1 MSDAAE
7 KLAFLLALQESLGGS
22 IPFERWMREALY
34 HEKFGY
40 YTTQIREVG
49 RQGDFTT
56 WPAREDNLAQAIVT
70 WLKGWKCR
78 HLIEVGAG
86 SGQLAHGI
94 IRALGW
100 WKRPQYHIVEASP
113 ILQAQQQKRLG
124 RKALWSE
131 SLAAALARCDGDAVI
146 ISNELV
152 DAFPCR
158 VFQYQGAA
166 WWELALRIE
175 SGKILE
181 NWIAAALPDSTV
193 AESEWPEGQ
202 RVEIHES
209 YRQWQAEHLA
219 GWHRGAMLT
228 IDYGDTCP
236 RLYHRRPRGTL
247 RAYGHHQRFE
257 GMEAYGAFGRRDLTA
272 DVNFSD
278 LTRWRPGSAHELM
291 TMGEFLGKYHH
302 PVAGQLQAAADAFQ
316 VLIQAR

>member
-7 KLAFLLALQESLGGS
+7 KFAFLQELQTSLGGS
-22 IPFERWMREALY
+22 IPVDRWMREALY

-49 RQGDFTT
+49 RGGDFTT
-56 WPAREDNLAQAIVT
+56 WPAREDNLAKAIVA
-70 WLKGWKCR
+70 WLKPLGCR

-86 SGQLAHGI
+86 SGQLAQGI
-94 IRALGW
+94 LRALGW

-124 RKALWSE
+124 GKVQWSA
-131 SLAAALARCDGDAVI
+131 SLTEALARADGSAII

-158 VFQYQGAA
+158 LFRRKDAA
-166 WWELALRIE
+166 WQELSLRIE
-175 SGKILE
+175 GGKILE
-181 NWIAAALPDSTV
+181 IWTPADLPDSTV
-193 AESEWPEGQ
+193 ATCEWPEGQ
-202 RVEIHES
+202 CVEIHDS
-209 YRQWQAEHLA
+209 YRQWQTEHLA
-219 GWHRGAMLT
+219 HWRKGALLT

-236 RLYHRRPRGTL
+236 RVYHRRPRGTF
-247 RAYGHHQRFE
+247 RAYAHHQRVE
-257 GMEAYGAFGRRDLTA
+257 GMEAFGAFGRRDLTA

-278 LTRWRPGSAHELM
+278 LIRWLPDSAHELM
-291 TMGEFLGKYHH
+291 TLSAFLEKYHR
-302 PVAGQLQAAADAFQ
+302 PVTGQLKAAGEAFQ